1 MTEIIYEDYIE
12 YRSVFNKKFTKTYLK
27 LTSTNLLFYSNEN
40 DTKERLSISFETSLL
55 NCQITNKTKITDDKV
70 PFCFE
75 ITSDKCYQFQ
85 CQDKTEYVEWIN
97 RISLYCPFY
106 GVFGYPL
113 DCVCDRK
120 KSGWRFPIPLYRS
133 IEFLRKEE
141 YMKREEIFRSSCN
154 GVDLNR
160 VKDIIHSGHDI
171 CDKDFGQ
178 DGVIIA
184 SNIVKSFIRELP
196 DGFIPYSF
204 YNQFLGAGCIN
215 V

>member
-1 MTEIIYEDYIE
+1 
-12 YRSVFNKKFTKTYLK
+12 
-27 LTSTNLLFYSNEN
+27 
-40 DTKERLSISFETSLL
+40 
-55 NCQITNKTKITDDKV
+55 
-70 PFCFE
+70 
-75 ITSDKCYQFQ
+75 
-85 CQDKTEYVEWIN
+85 
-97 RISLYCPFY
+97 
-106 GVFGYPL
+106 
-113 DCVCDRK
+113 
-120 KSGWRFPIPLYRS
+120 
-133 IEFLRKEE
+133 
-141 YMKREEIFRSSCN
+141 MKREEIFRSSCN

-215 V
+215 DDDLRVKTLKRILEELPDSNRNCLWYLCSFLVDVCKYEQFNQINQTS